1 MSLNKISEFLRRG
14 YPQNYILKNPLTG
27 SLSFALICFLF
38 LIIYRPSESHASS
51 GMSYPLTMALY
62 CFAISLFIIT
72 AVTLIKKISLLSDSG
87 SWSVKDEIIANL
99 ILLFLLGVSAY
110 LAGFLIEESS
120 GRLNFTTIYNSF
132 INALLL
138 GSAPLLTI
146 SLINGFNSSRYNHVL
161 PRQNHSESNN
171 NEQSRD
177 GVVTVISKLKR
188 ERLTFNTKQFVYAKA
203 DGNYV
208 EFYLK
213 ETNGNK
219 KVIIRNFI
227 NETEL
232 QFSQFT
238 HIMRVHRKYL
248 VNLKEVEL
256 KKGNALSLKIRVTGE
271 DREIPVSRNNIKL
284 FNQLLESSRN

>member
-1 MSLNKISEFLRRG
+1 MSINKIREFLRRG
-14 YPQNYILKNPLTG
+14 YPQNFIVKKPFAG
-27 SLSFALICFLF
+27 SLTFALICYLF

-62 CFAISLFIIT
+62 CFAISIFIT
-72 AVTLIKKISLLSDSG
+72 VAVTLFKKISLLSKSDG
-87 SWSVKDEIIANL
+87 WSVKDEITANL

-110 LAGFLIEESS
+110 LSGFLIEDSS
-120 GRLNFTTIYNSF
+120 GRLNIATISNSF
-132 INALLL
+132 INASLL

-146 SLINGFNSSRYNHVL
+146 SLLNGFNSSRYNHIL
-161 PRQNHSESNN
+161 PSHDHSKSKDV
-171 NEQSRD
+171 EQSQE
-177 GVVTVISKLKR
+177 GIVSVISKLKR
-188 ERLTFNTKQFVYAKA
+188 EELTLNTRQFVYAKA

-232 QFSQFT
+232 QFSLYP

-248 VNLKEVEL
+248 VNLKHVES

-271 DREIPVSRNNIKL
+271 ERDIPVSRNNIKQ
-284 FNQLLESSRN
+284 FNHLLERSRQ

>member
-14 YPQNYILKNPLTG
+14 YPQNYILKEPFTG
-27 SLSFALICFLF
+27 SLTFALICFLF

-62 CFAISLFIIT
+62 CIAISLFIIA
-72 AVTLIKKISLLSDSG
+72 AVTLIKKISLLSDSE

-110 LAGFLIEESS
+110 LAGFLIEQSS

-146 SLINGFNSSRYNHVL
+146 SLINGFNSSRYNYVL
-161 PRQNHSESNN
+161 PRQNHSESDN
-171 NEQSRD
+171 NEHSPD

-188 ERLTFNTKQFVYAKA
+188 ETLTFNTKQFVYAKA

-232 QFSQFT
+232 QFSQFP

-248 VNLKEVEL
+248 VNLKHIES
-256 KKGNALSLKIRVTGE
+256 KKGNALSQKIRVTGE

-284 FNQLLESSRN
+284 FNQLLESSRH